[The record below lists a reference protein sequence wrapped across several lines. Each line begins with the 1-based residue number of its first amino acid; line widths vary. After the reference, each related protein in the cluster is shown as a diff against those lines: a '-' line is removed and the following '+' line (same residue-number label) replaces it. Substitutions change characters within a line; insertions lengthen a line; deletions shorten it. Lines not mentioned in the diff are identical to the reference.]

1 MIPRLSIITPSFN
14 QGRFLEETI
23 LSVLNQN
30 YENLEYIIIDGGSS
44 DDSVDIIRRYE
55 RHLAWWISEPDR
67 GQVHAI
73 NKGIERIT
81 GDVAAFINSD
91 DVYLPG
97 AFAAAMNVF
106 RENPQCQWLCGD
118 TILFGDG
125 YPTEPVEAVVPKSAA
140 HCLSWAF
147 RAPQPGMFWRS
158 PLLKRKFD
166 ERWQYVFDCD
176 LYTRLLLEGFTCT
189 HLPSAVAKYRLH
201 PTSKTVAEGDRMDRE
216 FDAIAEHYMNQL
228 HGSDR
233 RWCRA
238 TQLMR
243 RSVEA
248 SGRGDRVRAVSSL
261 GRALLLHPESI
272 GSRTFWGTLHRLLRP
287 HR

>member
-1 MIPRLSIITPSFN
+1 MIPKLSIITPSFN

-30 YENLEYIIIDGGSS
+30 YENLEYIIIDGGSN
-44 DDSVDIIRRYE
+44 DDSVNIIRRYE
-55 RHLAWWISEPDR
+55 RHLAYWVSEPDR

-73 NKGIERIT
+73 NKGIEHMT

-106 RENPQCQWLCGD
+106 REEPQCQWLCGD
-118 TILFGDG
+118 TIVFGDG
-125 YPTEPVEAVVPKSAA
+125 YPTQLIAANVPKSAA

-147 RAPQPGMFWRS
+147 RAPQPGMFWRA
-158 PLLKRKFD
+158 PLMKRGFD
-166 ERWQYVFDCD
+166 ERWQYVFDSD
-176 LYTRLLLEGFTCT
+176 LYTRLLLEGFTCK
-189 HLPSAVAKYRLH
+189 HLPAAVAKYRLH

-216 FDAIAEHYMNQL
+216 FDAIAEHYMNEL
-228 HGSDR
+228 HGADR

-248 SGRGDRVRAVSSL
+248 SSRGDRLRAAASL
-261 GRALLLHPESI
+261 GRALLLHPESV
-272 GSRTFWGTLHRLLRP
+272 GSRTFWGTLHRLLRKSA
-287 HR
+287 